1 MVLFNQ
7 LAQFLCTKELP
18 FEISALGDTVRMKNQ
33 YVSWLQ
39 NAIPLVVIHFLKN
52 SQRKS
57 GQLYFFAVSVFIEQ
71 WLRLPGVRHTQF
83 SLALLPGRKTSCH
96 EAAFNSP
103 LANNLIHLLEY
114 VRRLQF
120 LRRQTSH
127 DSNRY
132 GAIQRGSRT
141 LTTHVSE
148 RYPQLLRSIAQ
159 KLIQVPTH
167 FPRRQIPGGHI
178 ESIIFAGHRLQ

>member
-1 MVLFNQ
+1 MVLFDQ

-18 FEISALGDTVRMKNQ
+18 FRIGALGDAVRMKNQ
-33 YVSWLQ
+33 YLPWLQ

-57 GQLYFFAVSVFIEQ
+57 GQLYLFAVSVFIEQ
-71 WLRLPGVRHTQF
+71 WLRLPGIRHPQF
-83 SLALLPGRKTSCH
+83 ALALLPGRKTSGH
-96 EAAFNSP
+96 EAPFNSS

-132 GAIQRGSRT
+132 GPIQSGSGT
-141 LTTHVSE
+141 LTTHV
-148 RYPQLLRSIAQ
+148 A
-159 KLIQVPTH
+159 
-167 FPRRQIPGGHI
+167 
-178 ESIIFAGHRLQ
+178 